1 MSSQSGPA
9 SMRRR
14 LRRWLVRGAV
24 ILLPSLITI
33 IVLSVIVNFL
43 SNALDPFVRGARLV
57 EPGAPEFVLEL
68 LALGVLV
75 GATVA
80 VGYGADRRSVD
91 RIAARFH
98 EGVESVPGVGPVYAT
113 FNQMTD
119 LLSGEGADAF
129 RDVKVVEYPTEG
141 SYVLGFVTAET
152 PSGIAEAVGG
162 DAMLTLF
169 VPMAPNPVMG
179 GFVVHAHAD
188 RVYDTPL
195 TVEQGIQSIV
205 TSGVATEVENGEAG
219 GDSDAWSRR
228 P

>member
-1 MSSQSGPA
+1 MQT
-9 SMRRR
+9 RRPLPSR
-14 LRRWLVRGAV
+14 QLIRRWLVRGTV
-24 ILLPSLITI
+24 ILLPSLVTLIVI
-33 IVLSVIVNFL
+33 GFVVNVLSGVLN
-43 SNALDPFVRGARLV
+43 PFVRGARLV
-57 EPGAPEFVLEL
+57 DPDAPAVVVEL
-68 LALGVLV
+68 LALALLV
-75 GATVA
+75 GGAVS
-80 VGYGADRRSVD
+80 VGYAADRRSTD
-91 RIAARFH
+91 RIGRRFH
-98 EGVESVPGVGPVYAT
+98 DGVESVPGIGQVYAT